1 MTLLDTLTGLALALL
16 AMYGL
21 GIPLAW
27 LLPAPDESQWT
38 FRIAVAPLYA
48 IVATSAGAWLLGS
61 WACPCTRRSCWCSWS
76 QFWLCPGAGRDP
88 IGTSD
93 MP

>member
-1 MTLLDTLTGLALALL
+1 MTVLDALTGLALALL

-27 LLPAPDESQWT
+27 LLPAPAESQWT

-48 IVATSAGAWLLGS
+48 IVATSAGAWLLGG
-61 WACPCTRRSCWCSWS
+61 WGYPYIQRS
-76 QFWLCPGAGRDP
+76 
-88 IGTSD
+88 
-93 MP
+93 